1 MAYVCSGGR
10 EHDLRQ
16 HHPYPRNGGWHFG
29 AEARRCAVAEKRYW
43 PSLPEDRKPASM
55 VRIFNFYVRSSALRG
70 MSFDLLMVCLLA
82 TTAIALQVEH
92 LKQAL
97 PITGTHVMPFA
108 ACLFVLNSAS
118 GLYGQS
124 ASASFGRA
132 SARALLVL
140 LVALPLA
147 YIIFGLLPA
156 EMTGRT
162 AVQLS
167 MMVGVA
173 ALVFRRAYVSRS
185 LEAVT
190 RTRTLIFG
198 AGPAAEEVG
207 STLREA
213 DPNIHIV
220 GFVAGPNERDP
231 TVPVE
236 QLLTLHGSLTEL
248 AHRLE
253 VDEIVVALTER
264 RSGSM
269 PMRQLLDCKASGINV
284 HDLNSHFEKTLGQIR
299 LDYLTASW
307 LIFGDGF
314 NQGALRTGV
323 KRTFDLVCASILL
336 LLSAPVMLI
345 TAVLIKMESVGPAF
359 YRQERVGLDGRR
371 FSIIKFRSMRT
382 DAEKDGTPRWASA
395 NDDRIT
401 RVGQWIR
408 RLRIDELPQLF
419 NVLRGQMSLVGPRP
433 ERQFFVDQLT
443 QEIPFYALRHSVKPG
458 VTGWAQVRYAYGA
471 TVEDSQEKLQ
481 YDLYYVKNHTLFLDL
496 VVLFETVG
504 VVLTGKGAR

>member
-1 MAYVCSGGR
+1 
-10 EHDLRQ
+10 
-16 HHPYPRNGGWHFG
+16 
-29 AEARRCAVAEKRYW
+29 
-43 PSLPEDRKPASM
+43 
-55 VRIFNFYVRSSALRG
+55 
-70 MSFDLLMVCLLA
+70 MSFDLLLVCLLA
-82 TTAIALQVEH
+82 SIAIASQVEH
-92 LKQAL
+92 LAQVVPFA
-97 PITGTHVMPFA
+97 GTHVMPFA
-108 ACLFVLNSAS
+108 ACLFVINSAS
-118 GLYGQS
+118 GLYDHS
-124 ASASFGRA
+124 ASASLARTSVRA
-132 SARALLVL
+132 VLVL

-147 YIIFGLLPA
+147 YLVFGLLPA
-156 EMTGRT
+156 GLASRT
-162 AVQLS
+162 SVQVS
-167 MMVGVA
+167 MMIGVA

-185 LEAVT
+185 LEAAT

-198 AGPAAEEVG
+198 AGPAAEVVG
-207 STLREA
+207 STLKAA

-220 GFVAGPNERDP
+220 GYVAGPNERDA
-231 TVPVE
+231 TVPAE
-236 QLLTLHGSLTEL
+236 HLLELQGSLTEL

-269 PMRQLLDCKASGINV
+269 PMRQLLDCKASGIKV
-284 HDLNSHFEKTLGQIR
+284 HDLNAHFEKTLGQIR
-299 LDYLTASW
+299 LDYLNASW

-314 NQGALRTGV
+314 NQGPWRTGV
-323 KRTFDLVCASILL
+323 KRAFDIVCALVLVLL
-336 LLSAPVMLI
+336 TAPVMLV
-345 TAVLIKMESVGPAF
+345 TAILIKLESVGPAF
-359 YRQERVGLDGRR
+359 YRQERVGLDGHR

-382 DAEKDGTPRWASA
+382 DAEKDGKPRWAMA

-401 RVGQWIR
+401 RVGQFIR
-408 RLRIDELPQLF
+408 RVRIDELPQLF